1 MPTGASLV
9 GEDDHDAV
17 AAAQRRRGQAQLPA
31 LRHPQVPQPQDP
43 GFQESQ
49 GQGRIQTEFDLVL
62 REKTIMSSCLN
73 SVELI

>member
-9 GEDDHDAV
+9 GEDDHNVV

-43 GFQESQ
+43 GFQEGQ
-49 GQGRIQTEFDLVL
+49 RQGRIQTEFDLVL
-62 REKTIMSSCLN
+62 REKPMMALN
-73 SVELI
+73 SGID